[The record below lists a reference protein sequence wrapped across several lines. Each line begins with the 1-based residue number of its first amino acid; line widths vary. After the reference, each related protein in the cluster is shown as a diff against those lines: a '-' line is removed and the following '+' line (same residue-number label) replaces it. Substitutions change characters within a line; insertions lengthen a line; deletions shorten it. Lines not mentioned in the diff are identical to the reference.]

1 MTADVVAA
9 DKKKQKTQPSLCFIV
24 ALAGFF
30 AIKEQNFT
38 SEGEKALPV
47 FTG

>member
-9 DKKKQKTQPSLCFIV
+9 DKKKKPQPSLCFIV